1 MGARRHGISDDVLHS
16 AARSDRRQRRGGG
29 ESPVRAMT
37 DGAPSLPQGFLLH
50 RFDTVGSTNDE
61 ARRLARDGAP
71 EGTLVWAAAQSAGRG
86 RRGHLWQ
93 SPPGNLYLSLV
104 MRPEGPAARAPQL
117 GFVAALALG
126 EALDQLAGPHL
137 QLRFKWPNDVL
148 INGGKLAGILLES
161 EMAAAGGLDFV
172 IIGIGVNLV
181 SAPRDLEYPATSL
194 AAQGVSGV
202 TPAALL
208 AAFAPHFAL
217 WAERWDREGFA
228 PVRAAWLRRASGVGQ
243 AIRVRL
249 AKLTLARGC
258 LDLDHAAAALLEGSR
273 GRRRS

>member
-1 MGARRHGISDDVLHS
+1 MSD
-16 AARSDRRQRRGGG
+16 G
-29 ESPVRAMT
+29 M
-37 DGAPSLPQGFLLH
+37 PSLPEGFLLH
-50 RFDTVGSTNDE
+50 RHDTVGSTNDE
-61 ARRLARDGAP
+61 ARQLARDGAP
-71 EGTLVWAAAQSAGRG
+71 EGALVWAATQSAGRG

-104 MRPEGPAARAPQL
+104 LRPDGPAARAPQL

-126 EALDQLAGPHL
+126 DALDQLAGPGL
-137 QLRFKWPNDVL
+137 QLRYKWPNDL
-148 INGGKLAGILLES
+148 LAGGSKFAGILLES

-194 AAQGVSGV
+194 ADQGVSGV

-208 AAFAPHFAL
+208 EAFATDFVL
-217 WAERWDREGFA
+217 WAERWRQEGFA
-228 PVRAAWLRRASGVGQ
+228 PVRAAWLRRASGIGE

-249 AKLTLARGC
+249 EKLTLDGRF
-258 LDLDHAAAALLEGSR
+258 LDLDHDGALVLEGSD
-273 GRRRS
+273 GRRRIAAGEVFPALG

>member
-1 MGARRHGISDDVLHS
+1 MGARRHGVPDDVLHPVS
-16 AARSDRRQRRGGG
+16 RPGRRRCRGSGEVFVRPMSDG
-29 ESPVRAMT
+29 T
-37 DGAPSLPQGFLLH
+37 PSLPGGFLLH
-50 RFDTVGSTNDE
+50 RYDTVGSTNDE
-61 ARRLARDGAP
+61 ARQLARAGAP
-71 EGTLVWAAAQSAGRG
+71 GGTLVWAAAQSAGRG

-104 MRPEGPAARAPQL
+104 LRPEGPAARAPQL

-194 AAQGVSGV
+194 ADQDVSGI
-202 TPAALL
+202 TPVSLLEAL
-208 AAFAPHFAL
+208 AAHFIVSV
-217 WAERWDREGFA
+217 ERWRNEGFA
-228 PVRAAWLRRASGVGQ
+228 PVRAAWLRRA
-243 AIRVRL
+243 
-249 AKLTLARGC
+249 
-258 LDLDHAAAALLEGSR
+258 
-273 GRRRS
+273 